1 MDSNSGSADITHN
14 FPPFFKVHK
23 DGRIERYAVF
33 QHAPAGLDPTT
44 GIESKDVVVSPDTG
58 VKARIFLPKINGPD
72 QKLPLIVHYHGG
84 GFCLGSALD
93 LPFKFFLT
101 SLAAQANAVAI
112 TIDYR
117 LAPEHHLP
125 AAHNDSWAGLQWV
138 ASHANGQGPES
149 WLNEHVDF
157 GRVYLVGE
165 SAGAN
170 IASYVAIKAGVTGL
184 AGLNIIGTLLVHPYF
199 GVKEPDRMYEFM
211 CPTSTGFDNDPIIN
225 PAVDPNLK
233 MLKSDKVLVC
243 VAEKDSLR
251 NRGGES
257 VGANIAHF
265 LAVRAGTS
273 IGFAGLKIEGL
284 VMVHPFFGA
293 TKELDKIIEM
303 YKFMYPSST
312 GRDDDPKLNPEVD
325 VNLKSMVG
333 DRVLVCAAEKDLIR
347 DRGLAYYDVLLK
359 SEWNGN
365 VEFYETLGEGHCFHL
380 FNPNSENDGPL
391 NDIIVNF
398 IYQD

>member
-58 VKARIFLPKINGPD
+58 IKARIFLPKINGPD
-72 QKLPLIVHYHGG
+72 RKLPLIIHYHGG

-138 ASHANGQGPES
+138 ASHANRQGPES

-233 MLKSDKVLVC
+233 KLKSDRILVC

-251 NRGGES
+251 NRG
-257 VGANIAHF
+257 
-265 LAVRAGTS
+265 
-273 IGFAGLKIEGL
+273 
-284 VMVHPFFGA
+284 
-293 TKELDKIIEM
+293 
-303 YKFMYPSST
+303 
-312 GRDDDPKLNPEVD
+312 
-325 VNLKSMVG
+325 VN
-333 DRVLVCAAEKDLIR
+333 
-347 DRGLAYYDVLLK
+347 YYETLSK

-365 VEFYETLGEGHCFHL
+365 VEFYETHGEDHCFHM
-380 FNPNSENDGPL
+380 FSPNSVNLGPIMKKL
-391 NDIIVNF
+391 VDF
-398 IYQD
+398 IQAK